1 MSNANCDGVERSET
15 TLRPHH
21 LLSQV
26 TDVHTIFLQGDRM
39 VVRTVVTFNP
49 QYTFVKDSI
58 YYFQKTVPVDLQHH
72 YKSKRISF
80 SLHTR
85 SKRSADTASKAIV
98 SKLYA
103 YWLNLRLS
111 TLDLPASHLLKSI
124 PKVISN
130 SNAPTLIE
138 SLEVYLRLKGV
149 GRSEYFNTTARR
161 NIDYVIKCLG
171 CRPID
176 QYTSADAAK
185 YRDWLVEK
193 GLASSSVKRVFSSVK
208 AIVNLAINELGVDSK
223 NPFAGVY
230 LASRDDAKK
239 RKPLS
244 SKSLKSLQVA
254 CMDADDDLRWLIA
267 LISDTGMRLA
277 EAAGLHVDDI
287 VLGSVPYVCV
297 RPHAWRSLKTASST
311 RNIPLVGVSLWAAK
325 RVKAASN
332 SYCFPRYVDGVKCNS
347 NSASAALNKW
357 LKTSTNQDVVIHG
370 LRHTFRDR
378 LRAVEAPLDMI
389 DQLGGWS
396 LQSVGQ
402 GYGDGYSIE
411 KLSEWMLKI
420 KGE

>member
-1 MSNANCDGVERSET
+1 
-15 TLRPHH
+15 
-21 LLSQV
+21 
-26 TDVHTIFLQGDRM
+26 M
-39 VVRTVVTFNP
+39 VVRIVVTYNP

-85 SKRSADTASKAIV
+85 SKRSADTASKAIL

-124 PKVISN
+124 PEAISN
-130 SNAPTLIE
+130 SEAPTLTG
-138 SLEVYLRLKGV
+138 SLEVYLKLKGV

-185 YRDWLVEK
+185 YRDWLVDK

-208 AIVNLAINELGVDSK
+208 AIVNLAINELGVDVK

-230 LASRDDAKK
+230 LASRGDAKK

-244 SKSLKSLQVA
+244 NKSLRSLQEA
-254 CMDADDDLRWLIA
+254 CIGADDDLRWLIA

-287 VLGSVPYVCV
+287 VLGDVPYVCV
-297 RPHAWRSLKTASST
+297 KPHAWRSLKTVSSE
-311 RNIPLVGVSLWAAK
+311 RRIPLVGVSLWAAK
-325 RVKAASN
+325 RIKAMSN

-357 LKTSTNQDVVIHG
+357 LKTATKQDVVMHG

-378 LRAVEAPLDMI
+378 LRAVEAPLDMV

-420 KGE
+420 KAK

>member
-1 MSNANCDGVERSET
+1 MN
-15 TLRPHH
+15 
-21 LLSQV
+21 
-26 TDVHTIFLQGDRM
+26 
-39 VVRTVVTFNP
+39 VRIVVTSHP
-49 QYTFVKDSI
+49 PYTFVKDSI

-80 SLHTR
+80 SLRTR
-85 SKRSADTASKAIV
+85 SKRRAEETSRAIE
-98 SKLYA
+98 SKLNA

-111 TLDLPASHLLKSI
+111 TCNLPGSHLLKSFSE
-124 PKVISN
+124 PTPH
-130 SNAPTLIE
+130 SNAPTLNE
-138 SLEVYLRLKGV
+138 SLDVYIKLKGA
-149 GRSEYFNTTARR
+149 GRSEYFITTARR

-223 NPFAGVY
+223 NAFAGVY
-230 LASRDDAKK
+230 LASRGDAKK

-244 SKSLKSLQVA
+244 NDSLKHLQNA
-254 CMDADDDLRWLIA
+254 CIEADDDLRWLVA
-267 LISDTGMRLA
+267 MISDTGMRLA

-287 VLGSVPYVCV
+287 VLGDVPYVYV
-297 RPHAWRSLKTASST
+297 KPHTWRSLKTASSE
-311 RNIPLVGVSLWAAK
+311 RKIPLVGASLWAAQ
-325 RVKAASN
+325 RVKAMSN
-332 SYCFPRYVDGVKCNS
+332 SYCFSRYVDGTKCNS

-357 LKTSTNQDVVIHG
+357 LKTATNQDVVIHG

-411 KLSEWMLKI
+411 KLSEWMLKF
-420 KGE
+420 KVE

>member
-1 MSNANCDGVERSET
+1 MT
-15 TLRPHH
+15 
-21 LLSQV
+21 
-26 TDVHTIFLQGDRM
+26 
-39 VVRTVVTFNP
+39 VRIVVTSHP
-49 QYTFVKDSI
+49 PYTFVKDSI
-58 YYFQKTVPVDLQHH
+58 YYFQKTIPVDLQHH

-80 SLHTR
+80 SLRTR
-85 SKRSADTASKAIV
+85 SKRRAEETSRAIE
-98 SKLYA
+98 SKLNA

-111 TLDLPASHLLKSI
+111 TCNLPGSHLLKSSSE
-124 PKVISN
+124 PTPH
-130 SNAPTLIE
+130 SNAPTLTE
-138 SLEVYLRLKGV
+138 SLDVYIKLKGV
-149 GRSEYFNTTARR
+149 GRSEYFITTAKR

-230 LASRDDAKK
+230 LASRGDAKK

-244 SKSLKSLQVA
+244 SRSLKHLQKA
-254 CMDADDDLRWLIA
+254 CMEADDDLRWLIA
-267 LISDTGMRLA
+267 MISDTGMRLA

-287 VLGSVPYVCV
+287 VLGDTPYVYV
-297 RPHAWRSLKTASST
+297 KPHVWRSLKTASSE
-311 RNIPLVGVSLWAAK
+311 RKIPLVGASLWAAQRIK
-325 RVKAASN
+325 SMSN

-357 LKTSTNQDVVIHG
+357 LKTATKQDVVIHG

-378 LRAVEAPLDMI
+378 LRAVEAPSDMI

-402 GYGDGYSIE
+402 GYGDGYSID
-411 KLSEWMLKI
+411 KLSEWMLKLR
-420 KGE
+420 EE

>member
-1 MSNANCDGVERSET
+1 MN
-15 TLRPHH
+15 
-21 LLSQV
+21 
-26 TDVHTIFLQGDRM
+26 
-39 VVRTVVTFNP
+39 VRIVVTSHP
-49 QYTFVKDSI
+49 PYTFVKDSI

-80 SLHTR
+80 SLRTR
-85 SKRSADTASKAIV
+85 SKRRAEEISRAIE
-98 SKLYA
+98 SKLNA

-111 TLDLPASHLLKSI
+111 TCNLPGLHLLKSSSE
-124 PKVISN
+124 PSPH
-130 SNAPTLIE
+130 SNAPTLNE
-138 SLEVYLRLKGV
+138 SLDVYIKLKGA
-149 GRSEYFNTTARR
+149 GRSEYFITTARR

-223 NPFAGVY
+223 NAFAGVY
-230 LASRDDAKK
+230 LASRGDAKK

-244 SKSLKSLQVA
+244 NDSLKHLQNA
-254 CMDADDDLRWLIA
+254 CIEADDDLRWLVA
-267 LISDTGMRLA
+267 MISDTGMRLA

-287 VLGSVPYVCV
+287 VLGDTPYVYV
-297 RPHAWRSLKTASST
+297 KPHAWRSLKTTSSE
-311 RNIPLVGVSLWAAK
+311 RKIPLVGAALWAAQRIK
-325 RVKAASN
+325 LMSD

-357 LKTSTNQDVVIHG
+357 LKTATKQDVVIHG

-378 LRAVEAPLDMI
+378 LRALEAPLDMI

-411 KLSEWMLKI
+411 KLSEWMLKF
-420 KGE
+420 KVE

>member
-1 MSNANCDGVERSET
+1 MN
-15 TLRPHH
+15 
-21 LLSQV
+21 
-26 TDVHTIFLQGDRM
+26 
-39 VVRTVVTFNP
+39 VRIVVTSHP
-49 QYTFVKDSI
+49 PYTFVKDSI

-80 SLHTR
+80 SLRTR
-85 SKRSADTASKAIV
+85 SKRRAEETSRAIE
-98 SKLYA
+98 SKLNA

-111 TLDLPASHLLKSI
+111 TCNLPGSHLLKSSSE
-124 PKVISN
+124 PTPH
-130 SNAPTLIE
+130 SNAPTLNE
-138 SLEVYLRLKGV
+138 SLDVYIKLKGA
-149 GRSEYFNTTARR
+149 GRSEYFITTARR

-223 NPFAGVY
+223 NAFAGVY
-230 LASRDDAKK
+230 LASRGDAKK

-244 SKSLKSLQVA
+244 NDSLKHLQNA
-254 CMDADDDLRWLIA
+254 CIEADDDLRWLVA
-267 LISDTGMRLA
+267 MISDTGMKLA

-287 VLGSVPYVCV
+287 VLGDGPYVYV
-297 RPHAWRSLKTASST
+297 KPHTWRSLKTASSE
-311 RNIPLVGVSLWAAK
+311 RKIPLVGASLWAAQ
-325 RVKAASN
+325 RVKAMSN
-332 SYCFPRYVDGVKCNS
+332 SYCFSRYVDGTKCNS

-357 LKTSTNQDVVIHG
+357 LKTATNQDVVIHG

-411 KLSEWMLKI
+411 KLSEWMLKF
-420 KGE
+420 KVE

>member
-1 MSNANCDGVERSET
+1 MN
-15 TLRPHH
+15 
-21 LLSQV
+21 
-26 TDVHTIFLQGDRM
+26 
-39 VVRTVVTFNP
+39 VRIVVTSHP
-49 QYTFVKDSI
+49 PYTFVKDSI

-80 SLHTR
+80 SLHTK

-98 SKLYA
+98 SKLSA
-103 YWLNLRLS
+103 YWLNLRL
-111 TLDLPASHLLKSI
+111 TTFDLPASHLLKST

-130 SNAPTLIE
+130 SDAPTLTE
-138 SLEVYLRLKGV
+138 SLEVYLKLKGI
-149 GRSEYFNTTARR
+149 GRSEYFITTARR
-161 NIDYVIKCLG
+161 NIDYVIRCLG
-171 CRPID
+171 CMPID

-208 AIVNLAINELGVDSK
+208 AIVNLAINELGVESK
-223 NPFAGVY
+223 NAFAGVY
-230 LASRDDAKK
+230 LASRGDAKK

-244 SKSLKSLQVA
+244 NKSLKHLQRA
-254 CMDADDDLRWLIA
+254 CIEADDDLRWLIA
-267 LISDTGMRLA
+267 MISDTGMRLA

-287 VLGSVPYVCV
+287 VLGDTPYVYV
-297 RPHAWRSLKTASST
+297 KPHAWRSLKTTSSE
-311 RNIPLVGVSLWAAK
+311 RKIPLVGAALWAAQRIK
-325 RVKAASN
+325 LMSD

-357 LKTSTNQDVVIHG
+357 LKTATKQDVVIHG

-411 KLSEWMLKI
+411 KLSEWVLKF
-420 KGE
+420 KVE